1 MDSIVKIKDNAA
13 ENKNSPS
20 LLRHLS
26 GISRL
31 RKEVDFPI
39 SLPQKEPTKC
49 KPIFNKINTNFN
61 FIKYLPYIYLNN
73 SKIMKRKLPQS
84 CPSCSSLLEVKTLRC
99 EACGTQI
106 DGAYP
111 LPVLARLSHEDQAFV
126 LEFVKN
132 SGSLKEMAKTLGLS
146 YPTVR
151 NVLDDLIGRIQ
162 ALENSGGKA
171 GEA

>member
-1 MDSIVKIKDNAA
+1 MKRI
-13 ENKNSPS
+13 
-20 LLRHLS
+20 
-26 GISRL
+26 
-31 RKEVDFPI
+31 
-39 SLPQKEPTKC
+39 LPQA
-49 KPIFNKINTNFN
+49 
-61 FIKYLPYIYLNN
+61 
-73 SKIMKRKLPQS
+73 
-84 CPSCSSLLEVKTLRC
+84 CPSCASLLEVKTLRC

-111 LPVLARLSHEDQAFV
+111 LPVLARLSHEDQQFV

-132 SGSLKEMAKTLGLS
+132 SGSLKEMARTMGLS

-162 ALENSGGKA
+162 GLEAKGGKE